1 MKTKL
6 FFLAAL
12 ATFAFT
18 SCMNDEYIGDNP
30 PALTSQGTDGAIAFG
45 SGANAITRATSNT
58 GSVAQMLDHHFRV
71 YGVKNVSGYTDVYQN
86 YAVWDATAKTT
97 SNPDGAD
104 VDADNTA
111 RMNGWEYVGDGSTW
125 GGLATQTIKYWDYSA
140 TDYHFV
146 AGSPYNCFTFNGASS
161 GITSATVT
169 GIKGHILTNAGT
181 PGTTTYNPVYIADPV
196 KVLPAAYKN
205 EVVFSFKRQQ
215 SFVRVGIFETIP
227 GYSITD
233 IKFYTYDA
241 AGTAWG
247 TTPKSNIVLASTV
260 ENYFQGTID
269 DAATATV
276 TYSWTEPTYTFAYD
290 NATLTRRNNW
300 YGGAFALSSSNPLV
314 KTSTASEKDY
324 FYGTDQ
330 DMDATN
336 RYFTVLPSP
345 SALAATPLL
354 IKCDYTLTADDGI
367 GETINVKGATA
378 AIPAAFT
385 KWLPNTTYTYLFKIS
400 DNTNGTTG
408 DPSDPTH
415 PEGLYPITFDAVVI
429 AETTGTEQGTITSVS
444 TPSITTFQHASVTA
458 AGVKYTAGTPIYV
471 TAQNDETGAL
481 YTLQSGGSAVGAVQV
496 YSLGATPKTEA
507 DLQLTAPTGSNLF
520 GLGTSAATVD
530 GVSFEANK
538 HGSFTPTA
546 AGYYA
551 IQYQTATS
559 PAAYAYKVVLVEN

>member
-1 MKTKL
+1 MKKL
-6 FFLAAL
+6 LFLAAM
-12 ATFAFT
+12 AVIGFASCT
-18 SCMNDEYIGDNP
+18 SDEYLGENSP
-30 PALTSQGTDGAIAFG
+30 NASQQTEGAINFG
-45 SGANAITRATSNT
+45 GGAGNITRATQNT
-58 GSVAQMLDHHFRV
+58 GTVAQMLDGHFRV
-71 YGVKNVSGYTDVYQN
+71 YGVKDVSGYKDVFQN
-86 YAVWDATAKTT
+86 YAVWNSTTKTT
-97 SNPDGAD
+97 SNPDGAEA
-104 VDADNTA
+104 DADNTSA
-111 RMNGWEYVGDGSTW
+111 MNGWEYVGDGSAK

-181 PGTTTYNPVYIADPV
+181 PGTTTYYPVYIANPV
-196 KVLPAAYKN
+196 KVLPAAYQQ
-205 EVVFSFKRQQ
+205 EVTFRFTRQQ
-215 SFVRVGIFETIP
+215 SFVRVGIFENIP

-233 IKFYTYDA
+233 IKFYTYD
-241 AGTAWG
+241 TSSSAWE
-247 TTPKSNIVLASTV
+247 TTPKSNIVLASTTAD
-260 ENYFQGTID
+260 YFQGTVED
-269 DAATATV
+269 GATAIL
-276 TYSWTEPTYTFAYD
+276 TYDWAAPTYTFAYD
-290 NATLTRRNNW
+290 ATTITRRNVW
-300 YGGAFALSSSNPLV
+300 YGGAFALNSTNTLV
-314 KTSTASEKDY
+314 TTSTASEKDR
-324 FYGTDQ
+324 FYGTDK

-345 SALAATPLL
+345 SDLTATPLL
-354 IKCDYTLTADDGI
+354 IKCDYTLTADDSK

-385 KWLPNTTYTYLFKIS
+385 KWMPNTSYTYLFKIS
-400 DNTNGTTG
+400 DNTNGSTG
-408 DPSDPTH
+408 TPGTD

-458 AGVKYTAGTPIYV
+458 AGVKYTAGTAIYI
-471 TAQNDETGAL
+471 TAQNDESGEL
-481 YTLQSGGSAVGAVQV
+481 YTLLSGGSAVGAVQV
-496 YSLGATPKTEA
+496 YSLGTTPKTEA

-530 GVSFEANK
+530 GVSFVANK
-538 HGSFTPTA
+538 YGSFTPSA

-551 IQYQTATS
+551 IQYQTAVS